1 VTDLNRPARLNRG
14 LLVVL
19 GLVLLAAGG
28 FAVATHFR
36 KLTLLAPDSP
46 LIPGTGLPPTWVLYV
61 VAGAA
66 IVLGLLTLRWLAAQL
81 TRKPRSQV
89 WRFESDP
96 DSVDG
101 TTALAASVAVEPFVA
116 ELAACP
122 GVHDAHA
129 TLAGPRT
136 APRLAAVLSV
146 DQDGDLAEIRR
157 ELESTVLPR
166 LRQALDL
173 DELPVTLEVRFSTK
187 TRTAR
192 IA

>member
-36 KLTLLAPDSP
+36 KLTLLRPDAP
-46 LIPGTGLPPTWVLYV
+46 LVPGTGLPPSWVLYV

-81 TRKPRSQV
+81 THKPRTQV
-89 WRFESDP
+89 WRFDTDP
-96 DSVDG
+96 TEG
-101 TTALAASVAVEPFVA
+101 TTSLAASVAVEPFVA

-129 TLAGPRT
+129 TLAGPPT

-146 DQDGDLAEIRR
+146 DQDGDLPEIRR

-173 DELPVTLEVRFSTK
+173 DELPVTLEFRFSTK
-187 TRTAR
+187 TRSAR
-192 IA
+192 IS

>member
-1 VTDLNRPARLNRG
+1 VTDFNRPARLNRG

-19 GLVLLAAGG
+19 GLALLAAGG

-36 KLTLLAPDSP
+36 KLTLLRPDSP
-46 LIPGTGLPPTWVLYV
+46 LVPGTGLPPAWVLYV

-66 IVLGLLTLRWLAAQL
+66 IVLGLLTLRWLAAQF
-81 TRKPRSQV
+81 TRKPRTQV
-89 WRFESDP
+89 WRFESG
-96 DSVDG
+96 SAG

-129 TLAGPRT
+129 TLAGPPT

-146 DQDGDLAEIRR
+146 DQDGDLPEIRR

-173 DELPVTLEVRFSTK
+173 DELPVTLEFRFSTK
-187 TRTAR
+187 TRSAR